1 VSAAGAPPS
10 EIRVAAAERRHLEGI
25 AEIYAEEVR
34 TSPSTFDLIEP
45 DFDYWGQMLERA
57 DPEAGHFLLV
67 ALDPSD
73 KVLGYAKS
81 GRFRERAAYDT
92 TCEVSIYV
100 GKQARGRGVASALYR
115 QLFELLDASSL
126 HLAVA
131 GMTEPNPASD
141 ALHRAFGFEKVGT
154 FTGVGV
160 KFGRAW
166 DVTWYERSLE
176 R

>member
-1 VSAAGAPPS
+1 VSAAEPQPN
-10 EIRVAAAERRHLEGI
+10 EVTVVAAERRHLEGI

-34 TSPSTFDLIEP
+34 TSPSTFDLTEP
-45 DFDYWGQMLERA
+45 DLDYWTQMLERA
-57 DPEAGHFLLV
+57 DPEAGHHLV
-67 ALDPSD
+67 AALGDGD
-73 KVLGYAKS
+73 RVLGYAKS

-100 GKQARGRGVASALYR
+100 AKSARGQGVASALYR
-115 QLFELLDASSL
+115 RLFELLDASSL

-160 KFGRAW
+160 KFGKPW
-166 DVTWYERSLE
+166 DVTWYQRPLD
-176 R
+176 